1 MQATHD
7 GRLDVDDGDDGADAL
22 DPRQAAA
29 LLAQSTRD
37 AQRQFDPRPPV
48 LMALMG
54 AAVLVAY
61 GVLWLST
68 RGQHPYS
75 GPSGGAIVFTYT
87 VVVVTSIAMVKL
99 HRRATIGV
107 SGASMT
113 QQRVEG
119 AALGLSILC
128 SPMIQGAMYHYHASH
143 TIVYGVIPAAGPLII
158 IGTTMLGIAGI
169 KADWPT
175 FSAALIAVITGMI
188 ALFVGPSGAWLA
200 AGIGLFIAILSFAI
214 ARAKLLARQ
223 AITWAPTPSTR

>member
-1 MQATHD
+1 MQGTTD
-7 GRLDVDDGDDGADAL
+7 NEPIDVADGDDAFAPD
-22 DPRQAAA
+22 QAAA

-37 AQRQFDPRPPV
+37 AQREFDPRPPV

-54 AAVLVAY
+54 ALVLVAY

-75 GPSGGAIVFTYT
+75 GPSGGAIVFTYA
-87 VVVVTSIAMVKL
+87 VVVVATVAMVKL
-99 HRRATIGV
+99 HRRATTGV
-107 SGASMT
+107 SGPSIR

-128 SPMIQGAMYHYHASH
+128 SPVIQGAMYHYHASH

-158 IGTTMLGIAGI
+158 IGTTVLGIAGI
-169 KADWPT
+169 KADWPA
-175 FSAALIAVITGMI
+175 FWAALIIVPAGMI

-200 AGIGLFIAILSFAI
+200 AGIGWFIAVIAFAVT
-214 ARAKLLARQ
+214 RAKLQARKE
-223 AITWAPTPSTR
+223 ITWAPTPSTP

>member
-7 GRLDVDDGDDGADAL
+7 NEPHDVDDHGEGL
-22 DPRQAAA
+22 DPRQAAI

-48 LMALMG
+48 VMTLMG
-54 AAVLVAY
+54 ALVLVAY

-75 GPSGGAIVFTYT
+75 GPSAGAILFTYT
-87 VVVVTSIAMVKL
+87 VVVVASVAMVKL
-99 HRRATIGV
+99 HRRASSGV
-107 SGASMT
+107 SGASIR

-119 AALGLSILC
+119 AALGLSILG

-143 TIVYGVIPAAGPLII
+143 TVVYGVIPAAGPLII
-158 IGTTMLGIAGI
+158 IGTTVLGIAGI
-169 KADWPT
+169 KADWPA
-175 FSAALIAVITGMI
+175 FWAALIIVAAGMI

-200 AGIGLFIAILSFAI
+200 AGIGWFIAVIAFAVV
-214 ARAKLLARQ
+214 RAKLQARKEI
-223 AITWAPTPSTR
+223 AWAPTPSTP

>member
-1 MQATHD
+1 MQGTSD
-7 GRLDVDDGDDGADAL
+7 NEPIDVADDGEAL

-37 AQRQFDPRPPV
+37 AQREFDPRSPV
-48 LMALMG
+48 LMSLMG
-54 AAVLVAY
+54 AVVLAAY

-75 GPSGGAIVFTYT
+75 GPSGGAIALTYT
-87 VVVVTSIAMVKL
+87 VVVVTSVAMVKL
-99 HRRATIGV
+99 HRRASSGV
-107 SGASMT
+107 RGPSIR

-119 AALGLSILC
+119 AALGLSILG

-158 IGTTMLGIAGI
+158 VGTTVLGIAGI
-169 KADWPT
+169 KADWPA
-175 FSAALIAVITGMI
+175 FWAALIIVTAGMI

-200 AGIGLFIAILSFAI
+200 AGIGWFIAVIGFAVV
-214 ARAKLLARQ
+214 RAKLQARQ
-223 AITWAPTPSTR
+223 EITWAPTPSTP

>member
-1 MQATHD
+1 MHGTSD
-7 GRLDVDDGDDGADAL
+7 NEPIDVADGDDAFAPDH
-22 DPRQAAA
+22 AAA

-37 AQRQFDPRPPV
+37 AQREFDPRPPL

-54 AAVLVAY
+54 ALVLVAY

-99 HRRATIGV
+99 HRRASIGV
-107 SGASMT
+107 SGASIR

-158 IGTTMLGIAGI
+158 IGTTVLGIAGI
-169 KADWPT
+169 KADWPA
-175 FSAALIAVITGMI
+175 FWAALIIVPAGMI

-200 AGIGLFIAILSFAI
+200 AGIGWFIAVIAFAV
-214 ARAKLLARQ
+214 ARAKLQARKE
-223 AITWAPTPSTR
+223 ITWAPTPSTP